1 MSKQS
6 NCWRCER
13 VFCKSSYLSV
23 NGRDCPLYIEKKEDI
38 LEDIKV
44 GLGEYYGKI
53 DLSDV
58 FGPKFRIRKF
68 GRIKRPKH
76 KYIPFYFIR

>member
-6 NCWRCER
+6 NCWCCER
-13 VFCKSSYLSV
+13 VFCKSAYLSV
-23 NGRDCPLYIEKKEDI
+23 NCPFYIEKKEDI

-44 GLGEYYGKI
+44 GLGEYFGKI
-53 DLSDV
+53 DLSDI
-58 FGPKFRIRKF
+58 FGLKFRIRKF
-68 GRIKRPKH
+68 GRIKRRKH